1 MITNSLTLTTS
12 FGLSFL
18 LLMSSFKASAQGIF
32 EKIPNLSEEALSK
45 LVAHYSTE
53 AGLETEEN
61 VVLSWTP
68 MDAKGSLLPEM
79 KLQSTARG
87 QGKPDWISYDSA
99 NQSILFDDSEVGA
112 DGRYLSGSLSHEATT
127 SMTVFWLGHYAE
139 EAPFA
144 SSGTYAYN
152 IGPNHT
158 SHQRDDSGD
167 TYIVEQYNGTTYKG
181 DSIQGFD
188 GIPTVWSTVV
198 NGSSHQFYANGIN
211 LNMQGDPTYSIPA
224 DTSLVVGAYSGS
236 GYDFVG
242 SMRELLIF
250 DVALGDEDRML
261 VESYL
266 ANLIAPTQ
274 PEESLRLSHTDD
286 GLLLEIPSQH
296 ILAQSSNLHDW
307 TVVPYHYR
315 SRTLEVSPTENR
327 LFFKSQETF
336 QTLPS
341 GVVLITRVA
350 SDTFREV
357 QLHLDTGELY
367 FIGEKSHG
375 FDLYTSSGNHLW
387 WCYMNTTSKGSG
399 LLEYVMEHQGQAAT
413 DKESAIEAGWHTYT
427 ADKYRFLK
435 LEPLEGQ
442 KTFVNQEGPQQ
453 AGQTDTTRAYSED
466 YRTIDHE
473 TLFFTLY
480 QNSQNGHIYLGAGG
494 DSVERQAGII
504 PPGDGTPEKDNG
516 LRADIAFRATI
527 ELTEEQKMELLHQ
540 FLPQAAIHGPEAVA
554 YDYQH
559 PPGL

>member
-1 MITNSLTLTTS
+1 M
-12 FGLSFL
+12 
-18 LLMSSFKASAQGIF
+18 
-32 EKIPNLSEEALSK
+32 
-45 LVAHYSTE
+45 
-53 AGLETEEN
+53 
-61 VVLSWTP
+61 
-68 MDAKGSLLPEM
+68 
-79 KLQSTARG
+79 
-87 QGKPDWISYDSA
+87 
-99 NQSILFDDSEVGA
+99 
-112 DGRYLSGSLSHEATT
+112 
-127 SMTVFWLGHYAE
+127 
-139 EAPFA
+139 
-144 SSGTYAYN
+144 
-152 IGPNHT
+152 
-158 SHQRDDSGD
+158 
-167 TYIVEQYNGTTYKG
+167 
-181 DSIQGFD
+181 
-188 GIPTVWSTVV
+188 
-198 NGSSHQFYANGIN
+198 
-211 LNMQGDPTYSIPA
+211 
-224 DTSLVVGAYSGS
+224 
-236 GYDFVG
+236 
-242 SMRELLIF
+242 
-250 DVALGDEDRML
+250 
-261 VESYL
+261 
-266 ANLIAPTQ
+266 
-274 PEESLRLSHTDD
+274 
-286 GLLLEIPSQH
+286 
-296 ILAQSSNLHDW
+296 
-307 TVVPYHYR
+307 
-315 SRTLEVSPTENR
+315 
-327 LFFKSQETF
+327 
-336 QTLPS
+336 
-341 GVVLITRVA
+341 
-350 SDTFREV
+350 

-480 QNSQNGHIYLGAGG
+480 QNTQNGHIYLGAGG